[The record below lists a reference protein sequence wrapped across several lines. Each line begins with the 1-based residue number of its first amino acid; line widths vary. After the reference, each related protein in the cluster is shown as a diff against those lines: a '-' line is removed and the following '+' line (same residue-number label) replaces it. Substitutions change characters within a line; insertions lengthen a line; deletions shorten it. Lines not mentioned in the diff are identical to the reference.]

1 MHLGAM
7 EIVLLILLIVLIFGA
22 KKIPELAR
30 SLGRASQ
37 EYKKAKEDFLAEV
50 SKPAEDIKDAIASDP
65 SAGNKSAEDVRK
77 AVASAP
83 AKSDEA
89 KDGQPSDPAKS

>member
-1 MHLGAM
+1 MHLGPM
-7 EIVLLILLIVLIFGA
+7 EIALIILVVVLLFGA

-50 SKPAEDIKDAIASDP
+50 NKPAEDVKDAI
-65 SAGNKSAEDVRK
+65 E
-77 AVASAP
+77 
-83 AKSDEA
+83 
-89 KDGQPSDPAKS
+89 SDPAAPAANANAAQDGKDSGSAKS

>member
-1 MHLGAM
+1 MSLSAWEIGLVILV
-7 EIVLLILLIVLIFGA
+7 IVLLFGA

-50 SKPAEDIKDAIASDP
+50 NKPAEDLKDAVESDP
-65 SAGNKSAEDVRK
+65 SAAAAADTK
-77 AVASAP
+77 AGKDSGA
-83 AKSDEA
+83 AKS
-89 KDGQPSDPAKS
+89 

>member
-1 MHLGAM
+1 MHLGPM
-7 EIVLLILLIVLIFGA
+7 EIALIILVVVLLFGA

-50 SKPAEDIKDAIASDP
+50 NKPAEDVKDAIESDP
-65 SAGNKSAEDVRK
+65 SAPSANAAQDGK
-77 AVASAP
+77 DSGS
-83 AKSDEA
+83 AKS
-89 KDGQPSDPAKS
+89 

>member
-1 MHLGAM
+1 MYCMFAWTLGAP
-7 EIVLLILLIVLIFGA
+7 EIAVVILIIVLFFGA

-50 SKPAEDIKDAIASDP
+50 NKPAEDVKDAVDSDP
-65 SAGNKSAEDVRK
+65 SA
-77 AVASAP
+77 P
-83 AKSDEA
+83 AKADAA
-89 KDGQPSDPAKS
+89 KNAGDSGAAKS

>member
-1 MHLGAM
+1 MHLGPM
-7 EIVLLILLIVLIFGA
+7 EIALIILVVVLLFGA

-50 SKPAEDIKDAIASDP
+50 NKPAEDVKDAIESDP
-65 SAGNKSAEDVRK
+65 SAPAANANAATDAKDSGS
-77 AVASAP
+77 
-83 AKSDEA
+83 AKS
-89 KDGQPSDPAKS
+89 

>member
-1 MHLGAM
+1 MHLGPM
-7 EIVLLILLIVLIFGA
+7 EIALIIVVLVLLFGA

-50 SKPAEDIKDAIASDP
+50 NKPAEDVKDAIASDQ
-65 SAGNKSAEDVRK
+65 
-77 AVASAP
+77 SAP
-83 AKSDEA
+83 AAEA
-89 KDGQPSDPAKS
+89 PKDARDSGSAKS

>member
-7 EIVLLILLIVLIFGA
+7 EIALIILIVVLIFGA

-37 EYKKAKEDFLAEV
+37 EYKKAKEDFLA
-50 SKPAEDIKDAIASDP
+50 
-65 SAGNKSAEDVRK
+65 
-77 AVASAP
+77 
-83 AKSDEA
+83 
-89 KDGQPSDPAKS
+89 

>member
-1 MHLGAM
+1 MHLGPM
-7 EIVLLILLIVLIFGA
+7 EIALIILVVVLLFGA

-50 SKPAEDIKDAIASDP
+50 NKPAEDVKDAIESDP
-65 SAGNKSAEDVRK
+65 SA
-77 AVASAP
+77 P
-83 AKSDEA
+83 AKADA
-89 KDGQPSDPAKS
+89 TKDAGDSGSAKS

>member
-7 EIVLLILLIVLIFGA
+7 EIALIILVVVLIFGA

-30 SLGRASQ
+30 SLGRASP

-50 SKPAEDIKDAIASDP
+50 NKPAEDVKDAIASDP
-65 SAGNKSAEDVRK
+65 SAPAANANAAQQDGKDSG
-77 AVASAP
+77 S
-83 AKSDEA
+83 AKS
-89 KDGQPSDPAKS
+89 

>member
-7 EIVLLILLIVLIFGA
+7 EIALIILVVVLIFGA

-50 SKPAEDIKDAIASDP
+50 NKPAEDVKDAIASDP
-65 SAGNKSAEDVRK
+65 A
-77 AVASAP
+77 AP
-83 AKSDEA
+83 AANANAAQQNGGDS
-89 KDGQPSDPAKS
+89 GSAKS

>member
-1 MHLGAM
+1 MHLGPM
-7 EIVLLILLIVLIFGA
+7 EIALIILVVVLLFGA

-50 SKPAEDIKDAIASDP
+50 NKPAEDVKDAIASDP
-65 SAGNKSAEDVRK
+65 SAPAAADAAKDAKDSG
-77 AVASAP
+77 P
-83 AKSDEA
+83 AKS
-89 KDGQPSDPAKS
+89 

>member
-1 MHLGAM
+1 MPLGPM
-7 EIVLLILLIVLIFGA
+7 EIALIILVVVLLFGA

-50 SKPAEDIKDAIASDP
+50 NKPAEDVKDAIESDP
-65 SAGNKSAEDVRK
+65 SA
-77 AVASAP
+77 P
-83 AKSDEA
+83 AKADAA
-89 KDGQPSDPAKS
+89 KDAADAGSAKS

>member
-1 MHLGAM
+1 MHLGPM
-7 EIVLLILLIVLIFGA
+7 EIALIILVVVLLFGA

-50 SKPAEDIKDAIASDP
+50 NKPAEDVKDAIESDP
-65 SAGNKSAEDVRK
+65 A
-77 AVASAP
+77 AP
-83 AKSDEA
+83 AKADEA
-89 KDGQPSDPAKS
+89 KDGRNSGTVKS

>member
-1 MHLGAM
+1 MHLGPM
-7 EIVLLILLIVLIFGA
+7 EIALIILVVVLLFGA

-50 SKPAEDIKDAIASDP
+50 NKPAEDVKDAIESDASVP
-65 SAGNKSAEDVRK
+65 A
-77 AVASAP
+77 
-83 AKSDEA
+83 AKSNAATQDD
-89 KDGQPSDPAKS
+89 KDSGSAKS